1 MKKWRHAWAHS
12 KDSSKVISRWCL
24 NAGLKRPKLE
34 FFLFERHCDGK
45 RWSPFRQPIELWLR
59 HKYTLLGNRDTDLK
73 DLDVLCGL
81 FDRLVVMS
89 FMFTCGTSVVQSG
102 KFCLLWSFGGRKKDV
117 FFPPDSSLL
126 YCHTCVASSMS
137 SFLAISL
144 SRNWIVSESR
154 WLQFLS
160 EEMYLWNSI
169 WKYCLNVQ
177 L

>member
-1 MKKWRHAWAHS
+1 MKKWRRAWAHS

-59 HKYTLLGNRDTDLK
+59 HKYILLGNRDTDLK

-102 KFCLLWSFGGRKKDV
+102 KLCLLWSFGGRKKDAFFLPIQVCFTAIPVLLAVCLASWQLVWVETELFQRIDGYNFFQKKCISGTV
-117 FFPPDSSLL
+117 FES
-126 YCHTCVASSMS
+126 
-137 SFLAISL
+137 
-144 SRNWIVSESR
+144 IV
-154 WLQFLS
+154 
-160 EEMYLWNSI
+160 
-169 WKYCLNVQ
+169 
-177 L
+177 